1 MFVKTKTKHDTLV
14 VGLLLI
20 VFGAILIV
28 SLATRKAGEQAYI
41 KYKNDTLF
49 AINLDN
55 GEFTKAES
63 QTVFVANSLPDIDG
77 DTLIVNG
84 IIYTELTLGQ
94 GIVRYQNNYFIL
106 GNLGFIWIEYS
117 NHKVRVKEETSP
129 YNICS
134 RVGYSDLQPIICLPN
149 YVTIEFRDL
158 GLDVII

>member
-1 MFVKTKTKHDTLV
+1 MKTKTKHDTLV

-20 VFGAILIV
+20 LFGGILIV
-28 SLATRKAGEQAYI
+28 SLATRKAGELAYI
-41 KYKNDTLF
+41 KYKNNTLF
-49 AINLDN
+49 AINLEN
-55 GEFTKAES
+55 GAFTKADG
-63 QTVFVANSLPDIDG
+63 QTVYTVDTLPDINDE
-77 DTLIVNG
+77 TLI
-84 IIYTELTLGQ
+84 IDEIPFTDLALGE
-94 GIVRYQNNYFIL
+94 GIVKYQNNYFIL
-106 GNLGFIWIEYS
+106 GNLGFIWIEYN

>member
-1 MFVKTKTKHDTLV
+1 MKTKTKHDTLV
-14 VGLLLI
+14 IGFLLI
-20 VFGAILIV
+20 LFGAILMV

-41 KYKNDTLF
+41 KYKNNTLF
-49 AINLDN
+49 AINLEN
-55 GEFTKAES
+55 GAFTKADN
-63 QTVFVANSLPDIDG
+63 QTVYTVDSLPKIDG
-77 DTLIVNG
+77 EILLIDE
-84 IIYTELTLGQ
+84 TTFTQLSLGE
-94 GIVRYQNNYFIL
+94 GIVKYQNNYFIL

-149 YVTIEFRDL
+149 YITIEFRDL